1 MSHLRRICC
10 FALTLILT
18 AIHPAQAGSASGT
31 RNEAPVEVFNR
42 TITVLRGNFLGM
54 DAQDRARRAEA
65 MIGGELARGGEV
77 RVRVETIPQ
86 GRLITLNAH
95 RALILSPSD
104 PDPLQHEPLDEAAA
118 KAAGMLEVVIRET
131 REARNVNALLR
142 ALGVVG
148 AATAVLGLLLWGCL
162 KLRRAL
168 SERLLRLAETRG
180 HRIALAGEALI
191 RRERLIDLV
200 RWLVRLV
207 FGCVALLLLN
217 QWLSL
222 SLAQFPYTRPWGE
235 RLNQFLIDLLL
246 GMLGR
251 IAQAIPNLLL
261 AFIIFMI
268 ARWVVRFISAVFG
281 RVERREI
288 AISWL
293 DPDTVGPTRRLA
305 AATVWIFALAMAY
318 PYLPGAQTEAFKG
331 LSVLIGLMVS
341 LGASSLVGQGASGL
355 ILIYTHTMKTGEYVK
370 IGEIE
375 GTVVAIGMFAT
386 RIRTGLG
393 EEVTL
398 SNSQILASVTKN
410 YSRTVQGAG
419 YIVDTSVTI
428 GYDTPWR
435 QVEAMLTEAARATQG
450 VLAEPAPRVF
460 QTALSDFYVEY
471 RLVCQAIPA
480 EPRPRAEVLAALH
493 ASIQDEFNRHA
504 VQIMSP
510 HYRADPERPKIV
522 APADWP
528 VAPGA
533 APRQS
538 DTRS

>member
-1 MSHLRRICC
+1 MT
-10 FALTLILT
+10 AL
-18 AIHPAQAGSASGT
+18 HPSQAESPPET

-54 DAQDRARRAEA
+54 DAVNRARRAEA
-65 MIGGELARGGEV
+65 MIGEELDRGGKV
-77 RVRVETIPQ
+77 RVHIEAIPQ
-86 GRLITLNAH
+86 GRLITLNSR
-95 RALILSPSD
+95 RALILSATD
-104 PDPLQHEPLDEAAA
+104 PDPLQRETLDEAAA
-118 KAAGMLEVVIRET
+118 KAAKMLEVVVRET
-131 REARNVNALLR
+131 TEARSFNAQMR

-148 AATAVLGLLLWGCL
+148 AATLVLGLLLWGCL
-162 KLRRAL
+162 KLRRIL
-168 SERLLRLAETRG
+168 SERLLKLAETRG

-191 RRERLIDLV
+191 RREHLLDLV
-200 RWLVRLV
+200 RWLMRLT

-217 QWLSL
+217 QWLSI
-222 SLAQFPYTRPWGE
+222 SLIQFPYTRPWGE
-235 RLNQFLIDLLL
+235 ELDRFLINLLL
-246 GMLGR
+246 GMLGK
-251 IAQAIPNLLL
+251 IAGAIPNLLI

-268 ARWVVRFISAVFG
+268 ARWVVRFMSAVLR

-288 AISWL
+288 AVSWL
-293 DPDTVGPTRRLA
+293 DPDTVVPTRKLT
-305 AATVWIFALAMAY
+305 ATTIWIFALAMAY

-355 ILIYTHTMKTGEYVK
+355 ILIYTHTMKVGEYVK

-375 GTVVAIGMFAT
+375 GTVFAIGMFAT

-398 SNSQILASVTKN
+398 SNSQILGSVTKN

-435 QVEAMLTEAARATQG
+435 QVEAMLIEAARATQG
-450 VLAEPAPRVF
+450 VLTEPAPRVF

-493 ASIQDEFNRHA
+493 AAIQDEFNRHG

-510 HYRADPERPKIV
+510 HYLADPASPKIV
-522 APADWP
+522 APADWH